1 MANWLKLLMGG
12 ICIITI
18 LLHLLPEGKFTK
30 YVKFYAGLLFC
41 LMVLKPVL
49 NFFAGDGEFER
60 LLSLELLKEK
70 YYELETSIE
79 GIEELKNHEIMEA
92 YRAELTRQIR
102 ELGNS
107 YQIEISEIDTYFDE
121 KDEYQLKGI
130 ELSVKEGTEDTK
142 IEELKKEISQ
152 LYLVERKDI
161 LVTKG
166 RRKG

>member
-1 MANWLKLLMGG
+1 MASWLKSLMGG
-12 ICIITI
+12 MCIITM

-92 YRAELTRQIR
+92 YRAELTRQIQ

>member
-1 MANWLKLLMGG
+1 MANWLKSLMGG

-70 YYELETSIE
+70 YYEL
-79 GIEELKNHEIMEA
+79 KNHEIMEA
-92 YRAELTRQIR
+92 YRAELTRQIQ

>member
-1 MANWLKLLMGG
+1 MANWLKSLMGG

-60 LLSLELLKEK
+60 LL
-70 YYELETSIE
+70 
-79 GIEELKNHEIMEA
+79 EELKNHEIMEA
-92 YRAELTRQIR
+92 YRAELTRQIQ

-152 LYLVERKDI
+152 LYLVERNDI
-161 LVTKG
+161 LVTTG

>member
-1 MANWLKLLMGG
+1 
-12 ICIITI
+12 
-18 LLHLLPEGKFTK
+18 
-30 YVKFYAGLLFC
+30 
-41 LMVLKPVL
+41 MVLKPVL
-49 NFFAGDGEFER
+49 IFFAGDGEFER

-92 YRAELTRQIR
+92 YRAELTRQIQ

-107 YQIEISEIDTYFDE
+107 YQIEILAIDTYFDE

-130 ELSVKEGTEDTK
+130 ELSVKEEAEDAK

>member
-1 MANWLKLLMGG
+1 M
-12 ICIITI
+12 
-18 LLHLLPEGKFTK
+18 
-30 YVKFYAGLLFC
+30 
-41 LMVLKPVL
+41 
-49 NFFAGDGEFER
+49 
-60 LLSLELLKEK
+60 
-70 YYELETSIE
+70 
-79 GIEELKNHEIMEA
+79 
-92 YRAELTRQIR
+92 
-102 ELGNS
+102 GNS